1 VECAGLERGDAFAN
15 ERAAAVNEAG
25 LFCAVFEGRARD
37 GVVVGFVGLA
47 KIGRVGVGDGALL
60 LHPVQGG
67 GGVEPAG
74 EGNADFL
81 ADGQGFENY
90 GHAWELEVHRVRT
103 CCFGATTT
111 VNY

>member
-1 VECAGLERGDAFAN
+1 MRDVEGAGLQRGDAFAN
-15 ERAAAVNEAG
+15 QRAAAVDEAG
-25 LFCAVFEGRARD
+25 LFGAIFESRARN

-47 KIGRVGVGDGALL
+47 EVGRVGVRDGALL

-74 EGNADFL
+74 EGNADLL

-90 GHAWELEVHRVRT
+90 GHACKT
-103 CCFGATTT
+103 SKSF
-111 VNY
+111 